1 MKSPSQLYHLSI
13 NGIKLRIG
21 SQSQGVL
28 LFKGKS
34 VRAALTSQRDGLY
47 RVKVGDKYSNVYIER
62 LKDNHYQVWLKHFVL
77 RVKLEDERDALIA
90 RFARKVIRKSE
101 ETIRAPMPGIVT
113 RISVVAGGMIA
124 RGSGVLLLE
133 AMKMENEIRSPIAGK
148 IKTIAVKENT
158 PVEKDQALIVVE
170 PS

>member
-1 MKSPSQLYHLSI
+1 MKHPSTSYRLSI
-13 NGIKLRIG
+13 NGIKLKIDF
-21 SQSQGVL
+21 QSPGLL
-28 LFKGKS
+28 LFRGKS
-34 VRAALTSQRDGLY
+34 IRAALTSQKNGLY

-90 RFARKVIRKSE
+90 RFETKAIRKSE

-113 RISVVAGGMIA
+113 RIIVAAGGMIA

-133 AMKMENEIRSPIAGK
+133 AMKMENEIRSPIDGK